1 MQEKYDGDSA
11 FPRAGNEWS
20 QMEWVEAP
28 AQQGMTLRDYFAA
41 KAMGGLLSDSD
52 WRQDMDFY
60 ETASA
65 AYKQADAMLEAR
77 EQQ

>member
-41 KAMGGLLSDSD
+41 KAMQALITGTSM
-52 WRQDMDFY
+52 WREEADIY
-60 ETASA
+60 LAKV
-65 AYKQADAMLEAR
+65 AYSLADTMLEAR
-77 EQQ
+77 EE